1 MAWRTA
7 LADRQCNSS
16 SWICIDHFKPDD
28 YWVYK
33 DGKRVVLKTDAIPS
47 IFNVCLIEVNE
58 EVDIQN
64 QISEQSVFISDENE
78 SKISGAK
85 ELQLQNTKLCQENEQ
100 LKKKIAS
107 QKFITNSRIRY
118 LKDENLYQSK
128 KIRDLENQLQQYDAT
143 LNASIRGLNVSTL
156 NFCSFQNDSIHWK

>member
-1 MAWRTA
+1 MAWGTV
-7 LADRQCNSS
+7 LADQQCNSS

-28 YWVYK
+28 YWVYG
-33 DGKRVVLKTDAIPS
+33 DGKRIVLKTDAIPS

-64 QISEQSVFISDENE
+64 QISEQSVFICDENE
-78 SKISGAK
+78 SKISEAK
-85 ELQLQNTKLCQENEQ
+85 ELQLQNTKLCQEIEQ
-100 LKKKIAS
+100 LKKKIDS
-107 QKFITNSRIRY
+107 QKFITNSRIRH

-143 LNASIRGLNVSTL
+143 LNASIRGLNVGTL
-156 NFCSFQNDSIHWK
+156 NFFSFQNDSIH